1 MSVEFTD
8 HAEPVVNAA
17 MARLP
22 LTWVEV
28 EDADAPVAVP
38 QTVMDAATAS
48 YLNRLRAEEG
58 ERLLAQAAGRA
69 QELTEAY
76 DEIARLTGLNSA
88 LKNKVAEL
96 EEKLAS
102 RGGARVGSGRPK
114 GSTTKIRIEDLMA
127 QIELQSGETYDQLL
141 AKNYV
146 SAIARSD
153 WGGVRDY
160 DKAFMNKM
168 IADKQEVT
176 TVEST
181 EAIEQKQ
188 AAFAEAIRQIT
199 GITTKN

>member
-1 MSVEFTD
+1 MTD
-8 HAEPVVNAA
+8 KKTDQPKKRVY
-17 MARLP
+17 
-22 LTWVEV
+22 TKK
-28 EDADAPVAVP
+28 AP
-38 QTVMDAATAS
+38 T
-48 YLNRLRAEEG
+48 
-58 ERLLAQAAGRA
+58 
-69 QELTEAY
+69 
-76 DEIARLTGLNSA
+76 
-88 LKNKVAEL
+88 
-96 EEKLAS
+96 
-102 RGGARVGSGRPK
+102 RGGYRPGGGRPR
-114 GSTTKIRIEDLMA
+114 GSTTKIKIEDLMA

-199 GITTKN
+199 GIVPAN

>member
-1 MSVEFTD
+1 
-8 HAEPVVNAA
+8 
-17 MARLP
+17 
-22 LTWVEV
+22 
-28 EDADAPVAVP
+28 
-38 QTVMDAATAS
+38 
-48 YLNRLRAEEG
+48 
-58 ERLLAQAAGRA
+58 
-69 QELTEAY
+69 
-76 DEIARLTGLNSA
+76 
-88 LKNKVAEL
+88 
-96 EEKLAS
+96 
-102 RGGARVGSGRPK
+102 
-114 GSTTKIRIEDLMA
+114 MA

-199 GITTKN
+199 GIVPAN